1 MTQDPIKK
9 KLNELEKKID
19 TTSFMMFSYI
29 QAMLHLLNDKELT
42 TQDEFK
48 ERLEQSKKV
57 LTKLSQ
63 DAQFLQTMKDF
74 LPKKDKEKE

>member
-1 MTQDPIKK
+1 MTQDPFKN